1 MDAPRGIPGPK
12 ASWHHKPILRR
23 WGQDWAVAPG
33 RHVFIIIL
41 IFLSLI
47 TMTDKKTFWSVTAYN
62 DEISMLENPPWPSFV
77 LKVYGGKETCP
88 ETGKIHFQGMV
99 HLRSQQRMSALK
111 KWLPTAHWE
120 PARNVDA
127 LKNYAMKQDTA
138 VGDKKAV
145 QNTVEHISTEKIMIK
160 LANEWDTK
168 DVVKYM
174 EENDKLDVREASKLA
189 YWDCVNR
196 ILSDSP
202 PFRACCQ
209 VFARADTLT
218 LWLNTKATWLKV
230 KDEDCYSITQSDC
243 LEGSEECPPVNEI
256 VSGLIVQECP
266 DLQSDATPPDES

>member
-1 MDAPRGIPGPK
+1 M
-12 ASWHHKPILRR
+12 
-23 WGQDWAVAPG
+23 DWAVAPG
-33 RHVFIIIL
+33 RHVFIIIF

-62 DEISMLENPPWPSFV
+62 DEITMLENPPWPSFV
-77 LKVYGGKETCP
+77 NKVYGGRETCP
-88 ETGKIHFQGMV
+88 TTGKIHFQGMV

-111 KWLPTAHWE
+111 KWLPIAHWE
-120 PARNVDA
+120 PAKNVDA

-168 DVVKYM
+168 DVIKYM
-174 EENDKLDVREASKLA
+174 EEDDKLDVRDASKLA

-196 ILSDSP
+196 ILSGSP
-202 PFRACCQ
+202 QFRSCCQ

-230 KDEDCYSITQSDC
+230 KDEDCYSITQSVWSDDQR
-243 LEGSEECPPVNEI
+243 ECPPVNEI
-256 VSGLIVQECP
+256 VSGLLVQECP
-266 DLQSDATPPDES
+266 DLQSDDTPPAES